1 MKHLENFESYNES
14 KSDMKKIKKE
24 IKDKMSQIEELELK
38 HSDMKKPSAHASGL
52 KQQITKLKS
61 EVEVLEKELN
71 QLENTSEDFNYN
83 LEG

>member
-38 HSDMKKPSAHASGL
+38 HSDMKKPSAHTSGL